1 MAFSRCSMLV
11 SLGAIPFGRAAL
23 AAEEGE
29 SIIAAAKGIGNTNL
43 KALDVPTAH
52 ASAPSTVT
60 NG

>member
-1 MAFSRCSMLV
+1 MLV